1 MSTRRAVGRNV
12 LRKEGH
18 EKVTGLARYIDDIRF
33 EDVLYVRTIR
43 SSVAAGEIA
52 DVRYNFD
59 RTGFTIVDHRDIPGR
74 NIVALIDEDQPSL
87 AATRVRHV
95 AEPIVLLAHSDRTR
109 LAAAEVAVTYRETT
123 PNFDPERSDV
133 SFKLIAITRRAR
145 SAGLGRP
152 DASGRRSP

>member
-1 MSTRRAVGRNV
+1 MPTRRAVGRNV

-33 EDVLYVRTIR
+33 ENVLYVRTIR

-59 RTGFTIVDHRDIPGR
+59 RTGFTIVDHRDVPGR

-87 AATRVRHV
+87 AETRVRHI
-95 AEPIVLLAHSDRTR
+95 AEPILLIAHSDRTR
-109 LAAAEVAVTYRETT
+109 LITADVAITYNETAPT
-123 PNFDPERSDV
+123 FDAERSDV
-133 SFKLIAITRRAR
+133 C
-145 SAGLGRP
+145 
-152 DASGRRSP
+152 